1 MRNKA
6 QQHQNPKIMTV
17 PKIHF
22 VASENDTAFIHGKK
36 STICGQNYQNVGD
49 YTAVIKFI
57 TCEKCKSKASLI

>member
-1 MRNKA
+1 MK
-6 QQHQNPKIMTV
+6 V
-17 PKIHF
+17 LKIHF

-57 TCEKCKSKASLI
+57 TCEKCKSKAYLI